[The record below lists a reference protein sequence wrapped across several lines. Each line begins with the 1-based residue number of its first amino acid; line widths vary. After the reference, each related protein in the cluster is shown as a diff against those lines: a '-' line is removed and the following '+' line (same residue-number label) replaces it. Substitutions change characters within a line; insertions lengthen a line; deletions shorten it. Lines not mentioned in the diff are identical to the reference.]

1 MNRPPEATREL
12 RRAYLFADMADQH
25 LATLIQGMLDIHLN
39 AGDALFRHSQP
50 AERFFFLRDGMI
62 KLFRL
67 SPEGDEKIIEIM
79 QPGQTFA
86 EAVMFMGT
94 QGRYPVNAEAV
105 SESRLYAIEQKAF
118 LNLLR
123 ESSEATFGLLG
134 SMSRRLHM
142 LVNQIES
149 LTLQNATYRLVAYLL
164 EQIPRDVK
172 TSPEVQLTTPK
183 GVIASRLAIQPETLS
198 RILAKLRSGGLI
210 EMQGNH
216 ITVRDVTVEAL
227 TPLLTKHIP
236 GFGELFRWLS
246 FEEIGTATI
255 ESRAF
260 AGVAEDTLVFC
271 LPGSTGACRLGSG
284 KIILRSEERRGGKE
298 G

>member
-1 MNRPPEATREL
+1 MNQPPDIAREL
-12 RRAYLFADMADQH
+12 RRAYLFADMSEPH
-25 LATLIQGMLDIHLN
+25 LQALVNSMQNIHLD
-39 AGDALFRHSQP
+39 AGKALFRQGQA
-50 AERFFFLRDGMI
+50 AERFYFVHEGLV

-67 SPEGDEKIIEIM
+67 SPEGDEKIIEIIR
-79 QPGQTFA
+79 PGETFA

-94 QGRYPVNAEAV
+94 QGRYPVNAEAIN
-105 SESRLYAIEQKAF
+105 ESRVYAFEQKGF

-123 ESSEATFGLLG
+123 DSNETTFGLLG

-198 RILAKLRSGGLI
+198 RILSKLRQGELI
-210 EMQGNH
+210 EVHGNH
-216 ITVRDVTVEAL
+216 ITIRDVQAL
-227 TPLLTKHIP
+227 
-236 GFGELFRWLS
+236 R
-246 FEEIGTATI
+246 
-255 ESRAF
+255 
-260 AGVAEDTLVFC
+260 DLVH
-271 LPGSTGACRLGSG
+271 LPPQ
-284 KIILRSEERRGGKE
+284 E
-298 G
+298 

>member
-1 MNRPPEATREL
+1 MIQTPDTTREL
-12 RRAYLFADMADQH
+12 RRAYLFAEMSEPH
-25 LATLIQGMLDIHLN
+25 LQTLIKTMHEVHLN

-50 AERFFFLRDGMI
+50 AERFFFLREGLI

-79 QPGQTFA
+79 RPGETFA
-86 EAVMFMGT
+86 EAVMFMGP

-105 SESRLYAIEQKAF
+105 NESRIYSFEQKAF
-118 LNLLR
+118 LNMLR
-123 ESSEATFGLLG
+123 ESSDATFGLLG

-164 EQIPRDVK
+164 EEIPRDVK

-198 RILAKLRSGGLI
+198 RILAKLRQGGLI
-210 EMQGNH
+210 EVQGNH
-216 ITVRDVTVEAL
+216 ITIRDVQAL
-227 TPLLTKHIP
+227 RNLVHLPP
-236 GFGELFRWLS
+236 
-246 FEEIGTATI
+246 
-255 ESRAF
+255 
-260 AGVAEDTLVFC
+260 AE
-271 LPGSTGACRLGSG
+271 
-284 KIILRSEERRGGKE
+284 
-298 G
+298 

>member
-1 MNRPPEATREL
+1 MNRSPDAAREL
-12 RRAYLFADMADQH
+12 RRAYLFADMDDQH
-25 LATLIQGMLDIHLN
+25 LNTLLPGVHEIHLN
-39 AGDALFRHSQP
+39 AGEALFRHGQP
-50 AERFFFLRDGMI
+50 AERFFFLRDGMV

-94 QGRYPVNAEAV
+94 HGRYPVNAEAV
-105 SESRLYAIEQKAF
+105 NESRLYAIEQKSF

-123 ESSEATFGLLG
+123 ESHEASFGLMASL
-134 SMSRRLHM
+134 SRRLHM

-198 RILAKLRSGGLI
+198 RILAKLRQRGLI
-210 EMQGNH
+210 EVHGNH
-216 ITVRDVTVEAL
+216 ITVRNVQSLRD
-227 TPLLTKHIP
+227 
-236 GFGELFRWLS
+236 
-246 FEEIGTATI
+246 
-255 ESRAF
+255 
-260 AGVAEDTLVFC
+260 LVH
-271 LPGSTGACRLGSG
+271 LPPQD
-284 KIILRSEERRGGKE
+284 
-298 G
+298 

>member
-1 MNRPPEATREL
+1 MNPSPDVTQAL
-12 RRAYLFADMADQH
+12 RRAYLFAEMSEPHLHALIDGMA
-25 LATLIQGMLDIHLN
+25 DIHLDP
-39 AGDALFRHSQP
+39 GKALFRQGQP
-50 AERFFFLRDGMI
+50 AERFYFLRDGLV

-79 QPGQTFA
+79 RPGETFA
-86 EAVMFMGT
+86 EAVMFMGS
-94 QGRYPVNAEAV
+94 QGRYPVNAEAIN
-105 SESRLYAIEQKAF
+105 ESRVYAFEQKVF

-123 ESSEATFGLLG
+123 ESNEATFGLLG

-198 RILAKLRSGGLI
+198 RILAKLRQRELI
-210 EMQGNH
+210 EVHGNH
-216 ITVRDVTVEAL
+216 ITVRDVQAL
-227 TPLLTKHIP
+227 
-236 GFGELFRWLS
+236 RN
-246 FEEIGTATI
+246 
-255 ESRAF
+255 
-260 AGVAEDTLVFC
+260 LVH
-271 LPGSTGACRLGSG
+271 LPPQ
-284 KIILRSEERRGGKE
+284 E
-298 G
+298 

>member
-1 MNRPPEATREL
+1 MNRSPEATREL
-12 RRAYLFADMADQH
+12 RRAYLFADMDEQH
-25 LATLIQGMLDIHLN
+25 LATLIQSVHDVHLN
-39 AGDALFRHSQP
+39 AGDTLFRHSQP
-50 AERFFFLRDGMI
+50 AERFFLLRDGMV

-67 SPEGDEKIIEIM
+67 SPEGDEKIIEIV

-105 SESRLYAIEQKAF
+105 SESRLFAIEQKVF

-123 ESSEATFGLLG
+123 ESNEASFGLLA
-134 SMSRRLHM
+134 SLSRRLHM

-149 LTLQNATYRLVAYLL
+149 LTLQNATYRLVSYLL

-198 RILAKLRSGGLI
+198 RILAKLRSRGLI
-210 EMQGNH
+210 EVHGNH
-216 ITVRDVTVEAL
+216 ITVRNVQAL
-227 TPLLTKHIP
+227 
-236 GFGELFRWLS
+236 R
-246 FEEIGTATI
+246 
-255 ESRAF
+255 
-260 AGVAEDTLVFC
+260 DLVH
-271 LPGSTGACRLGSG
+271 LPPQD
-284 KIILRSEERRGGKE
+284 
-298 G
+298 

>member
-1 MNRPPEATREL
+1 MNRPPDATREL
-12 RRAYLFADMADQH
+12 RRAYLFADMPDQY
-25 LATLIQGMLDIHLN
+25 LQTLIQGMHEVHLN
-39 AGDALFRHSQP
+39 PGDVLFRHGQP
-50 AERFFFLRDGMI
+50 AERFFFLRDGLV

-67 SPEGDEKIIEIM
+67 SPEGDEKIIELM

-94 QGRYPVNAEAV
+94 HGRYPVSAEAV
-105 SESRLYAIEQKAF
+105 SESRLYAIEQKVF

-123 ESSEATFGLLG
+123 ESHEASFGLLA
-134 SMSRRLHM
+134 SLSRRLHM

-198 RILAKLRSGGLI
+198 RILAKLRSRELI
-210 EMQGNH
+210 EVHGNH
-216 ITVRDVTVEAL
+216 ITVRNVQAL
-227 TPLLTKHIP
+227 
-236 GFGELFRWLS
+236 R
-246 FEEIGTATI
+246 
-255 ESRAF
+255 
-260 AGVAEDTLVFC
+260 DLVH
-271 LPGSTGACRLGSG
+271 LPPQD
-284 KIILRSEERRGGKE
+284 
-298 G
+298 

>member
-1 MNRPPEATREL
+1 MNLSPEATREL

-25 LATLIQGMLDIHLN
+25 LATLIQGIHDIHLN
-39 AGDALFRHSQP
+39 AGDTLFRHSQP
-50 AERFFFLRDGMI
+50 AERFFFLRDGML

-67 SPEGDEKIIEIM
+67 SPEGDEKIIEIV

-94 QGRYPVNAEAV
+94 QGRYPVSAEAV
-105 SESRLYAIEQKAF
+105 SESRLYAIDQKPF

-123 ESSEATFGLLG
+123 ESHEASFGLLA
-134 SMSRRLHM
+134 SLSRRLHM

-198 RILAKLRSGGLI
+198 RILAKLRSRGLI
-210 EMQGNH
+210 EVHGNH
-216 ITVRDVTVEAL
+216 ITVRNVQAL
-227 TPLLTKHIP
+227 
-236 GFGELFRWLS
+236 R
-246 FEEIGTATI
+246 
-255 ESRAF
+255 
-260 AGVAEDTLVFC
+260 DLVH
-271 LPGSTGACRLGSG
+271 LPPQD
-284 KIILRSEERRGGKE
+284 
-298 G
+298 

>member
-1 MNRPPEATREL
+1 MNRSPEAAREL
-12 RRAYLFADMADQH
+12 RRAYLFADMADEH
-25 LATLIQGMLDIHLN
+25 LATLVQGLHDIHLN
-39 AGDALFRHSQP
+39 AGDTLFRHSQP
-50 AERFFFLRDGMI
+50 AERFFFLRDGMV

-94 QGRYPVNAEAV
+94 QGRYPVSAEAV
-105 SESRLYAIEQKAF
+105 SESRLYAIDQKPF
-118 LNLLR
+118 INLLR
-123 ESSEATFGLLG
+123 ESNEASFGLLA
-134 SMSRRLHM
+134 SLSRRLHM

-198 RILAKLRSGGLI
+198 RILAKLRQRELI
-210 EMQGNH
+210 EVHGNH
-216 ITVRDVTVEAL
+216 ITVRNVQAL
-227 TPLLTKHIP
+227 
-236 GFGELFRWLS
+236 R
-246 FEEIGTATI
+246 
-255 ESRAF
+255 
-260 AGVAEDTLVFC
+260 DLVH
-271 LPGSTGACRLGSG
+271 LPPQD
-284 KIILRSEERRGGKE
+284 
-298 G
+298 

>member
-1 MNRPPEATREL
+1 MNRSPDAVREL

-25 LATLIQGMLDIHLN
+25 LAALIQGTHDVHLD
-39 AGDALFRHSQP
+39 AGDVLFRHSQP
-50 AERFFFLRDGMI
+50 ADRFFFLRDGMV

-94 QGRYPVNAEAV
+94 QGRYPVSAEAV
-105 SESRLYAIEQKAF
+105 SESRLYAIDQKPF

-123 ESSEATFGLLG
+123 ESHEASFGLLA
-134 SMSRRLHM
+134 SLSRRLHM

-198 RILAKLRSGGLI
+198 RILAKLRQRELI
-210 EMQGNH
+210 EVHGNH
-216 ITVRDVTVEAL
+216 ITVRNVQAL
-227 TPLLTKHIP
+227 
-236 GFGELFRWLS
+236 R
-246 FEEIGTATI
+246 
-255 ESRAF
+255 
-260 AGVAEDTLVFC
+260 DLVH
-271 LPGSTGACRLGSG
+271 LPPQD
-284 KIILRSEERRGGKE
+284 
-298 G
+298 